1 MVNRLNTT
9 VEVASGT
16 AHLENLVDKDLTN
29 GATFISGVK
38 AQLITEPSYT
48 IRDVKHVYAQGT
60 TAGFVVTL
68 DNSVLNLKVVDVP
81 MKIFFY
87 KDGKSVG
94 SVSCEQKQGS
104 LLNLQLASYSKN
116 TLEFTAT
123 APNDFDEIGLGSAQ
137 LLKANVVGA
146 MTVKYAFVG
155 KNGKYFIDREK
166 TNGIEDFKK
175 AVKKAYPGTTFD
187 DDKLVLGQCIT
198 DAQKTPNET
207 GNTIDDDPDNSVDI
221 ITKALLTVWTPVT
234 VSAYGGA
241 EPINLPFKKGM
252 TVGFETAGA
261 GILDVGSS
269 IKLHPY
275 IMTPSNKTGWFSSPW
290 NWQEAPKG
298 GNDGEFTLLGLDL
311 GGGRKDIITTLT
323 EDCNAVELKAVSIL
337 GLGATVAYR
346 MFVVLPPSIDE
357 DDDLK
362 VSAAQAI
369 CEDTKTVTLKS
380 NRAVTWTCKEAPNEK
395 AKEDIK
401 MDPATNTLSCQ
412 VSGFKYAGKYTFEAT
427 DMETGSTRTTTI
439 TYGIQRLYDTA
450 TMPWV
455 NNFTEPDVT
464 YHVMSEKEME
474 KEKLNSVAVNIS
486 KPKNI
491 DNLVNGSIDDYMSYG
506 ANANIGSYVVACIKR
521 SKPLNLTKPTRVG
534 FVLRMQ
540 DTYLDVKLLESMKVA
555 AYNSGKPCTETT
567 RDHNFKVLQASIAG
581 QSSMQNTEFN
591 VELAGDQD
599 VDELMLYVNSALDID
614 LSDIRVYYAFS
625 EAEED
630 ADNFETQQNN
640 EGEIIS
646 YKDGARIDESMMGGY
661 QNLAAIAS
669 LKNNY
674 TNFIDGNMTD
684 YLSVTN
690 TVEAASSANIIP
702 VKLGKIYSGNHLV
715 QVNMGKVAGLADVD
729 VADVVKIYAYLNGK
743 EVASKTTWNAVD
755 ANVIKAGGDFTLR
768 WTPGKDFD
776 EIVIQEYAVAKLLNT
791 EEKFYGMRIYSDADG
806 DGIPDYEDDESCP
819 NVAFLLD
826 ENEPKLDK
834 IHDFTNSK
842 MFLHRTFAPGKWT
855 TICLPVD
862 MTYNQFAA
870 TFGSDAQLAEPKDFR
885 KDTPNRV
892 QFDIDYVYG
901 NNVLLQ
907 KNKPYIIKVNSLV
920 NETIDPKFAADNAT
934 SGTLAEEKASNL
946 STLKA
951 YSPYTN
957 AQEGSCYLF
966 KGISYSTNEENGK
979 SNIETLSFDHTS
991 DAVWPMTQITWHGTF
1006 VCPQHI
1012 DADFYSFRLTPQDK
1026 KADAE
1031 MDHVTDAIDYFR
1043 GLRCWMTANGT
1054 IAKSVDAKQL
1064 TLAVGDQVI
1073 SSRTTT
1079 GISDVK
1085 SHTLSAGNIYTL
1097 TGALVR
1103 RSATSTDG
1111 LGKGIYIWNNK
1122 KIEVK

>member
-1 MVNRLNTT
+1 MR
-9 VEVASGT
+9 
-16 AHLENLVDKDLTN
+16 
-29 GATFISGVK
+29 I
-38 AQLITEPSYT
+38 Y
-48 IRDVKHVYAQGT
+48 
-60 TAGFVVTL
+60 
-68 DNSVLNLKVVDVP
+68 
-81 MKIFFY
+81 FY
-87 KDGKSVG
+87 KNGEQVGHKDCNEKSG
-94 SVSCEQKQGS
+94 SALKLTVA
-104 LLNLQLASYSKN
+104 NISKD
-116 TLEFTAT
+116 TRIEFTAQSDW
-123 APNDFDEIGLGSAQ
+123 DFDEIGICYTGTGSDA
-137 LLKANVVGA
+137 LSADVISTFKIY
-146 MTVKYAFVG
+146 YAFVG
-155 KNGKYFIDREK
+155 KNGKYYLDTEK
-166 TNGIEDFKK
+166 NVGIEAYKQATGFTGDIKLSTWPTK
-175 AVKKAYPGTTFD
+175 ASDLTD
-187 DDKLVLGQCIT
+187 D
-198 DAQKTPNET
+198 N
-207 GNTIDDDPDNSVDI
+207 PDNSTLHSTILELGNELDVC
-221 ITKALLTVWTPVT
+221 AY
-234 VSAYGGA
+234 SANG
-241 EPINLPFKKGM
+241 LPFKKGM
-252 TVGFETAGA
+252 EAGVEYGSGGIKVLSGSSVKLYNAKPTTNTVAHPSGYEWDDVNSVSNFSGSLLDVNLGA
-261 GILDVGSS
+261 GKTTKSVVAEGDFNAIGLKSGVGV
-269 IKLHPY
+269 
-275 IMTPSNKTGWFSSPW
+275 N
-290 NWQEAPKG
+290 
-298 GNDGEFTLLGLDL
+298 
-311 GGGRKDIITTLT
+311 
-323 EDCNAVELKAVSIL
+323 
-337 GLGATVAYR
+337 LGAQVVYR

-380 NRAVTWTCKEAPNEK
+380 NRTVTWACKEAPNEK

-401 MDPATNTLSCQ
+401 MDPATDGLSCQ

-427 DMETGSTRTTTI
+427 DKETGSTRTTTI

-486 KPKNI
+486 NPKNI

-555 AYNSGKPCTETT
+555 AYNSGKQCTEIT

-591 VELAGDQD
+591 VELAGGQD
-599 VDELMLYVNSALDID
+599 VDELMLYVNSALDIN

-630 ADNFETQQNN
+630 ADNFETQQNK
-640 EGEIIS
+640 EGEIVS
-646 YKDGARIDESMMGGY
+646 YNDGARIDESMMGGY

-690 TVEAASSANIIP
+690 TVEAASGANIIP

-729 VADVVKIYAYLNGK
+729 LADVVKIYAYLNGEK
-743 EVASKTTWNAVD
+743 VASKTTWNAVD

-768 WTPGKDFD
+768 WTPGEDFD

-791 EEKFYGMRIYSDADG
+791 DEKFYGMRIYSDADG

-826 ENEPKLDK
+826 ENEPELNK

-870 TFGSDAQLAEPKDFR
+870 TFGSDAQLAEPKPFR
-885 KDTPNRV
+885 TDTPNRV

-901 NNVLLQ
+901 NNVLLH
-907 KNKPYIIKVNSLV
+907 KNLPYIIKVNSLV
-920 NETIDPKFAADNAT
+920 NETIDTKFAADNAT
-934 SGTLAEEKASNL
+934 KGTLAAEKESNL
-946 STLKA
+946 TKLKTYSA
-951 YSPYTN
+951 YTD
-957 AQEGSCYLF
+957 AKEGSCYQF
-966 KGISYSTNEENGK
+966 KGISYSTTKENGK
-979 SNIETLSFDHTS
+979 DNIETISFDHTTN
-991 DAVWPMTQITWHGTF
+991 AVWPMTKITWHGTF
-1006 VCPQHI
+1006 VCPQKI
-1012 DADFYSFRLTPQDK
+1012 GADFYSFRLTPQDK
-1026 KADAE
+1026 DADAE
-1031 MDHVTDAIDYFR
+1031 MDHVTEAIDYFR
-1043 GLRCWMTANGT
+1043 GLRCWMTANGK
-1054 IAKSVDAKQL
+1054 IAQGVGAKQL

-1097 TGALVR
+1097 TGTLVR
-1103 RSATSTDG
+1103 RSATSTNG